1 MASELDFVIP
11 VYNEGENII
20 PVLDSLKRAIHA
32 RFRVLICYDDE
43 GDDTLVAIRG
53 YEPETF
59 EIVRVKNRYHRGP
72 HGAVLSGF
80 DASAAP
86 AVLMIPADDDYNAA
100 AFQAMYDEF
109 RRGSDIV
116 CASRFIP
123 GGGME
128 NCPFIKSVL
137 VRSAA
142 FTLRHLAF
150 LPTHDPTNGL
160 RLFSR
165 RVLSTIAIESTEGFT
180 YSIELLVKAHRLGWK
195 ISEIPVRWFERK
207 KGQSRFRVFRWM
219 IPYLRWYFYAFE
231 TTYLRRKPE
240 TVPLK
245 VQSLGA

>member
-1 MASELDFVIP
+1 MSSELDFVIP
-11 VYNEGENII
+11 VYNEGENIL
-20 PVLDSLKRAIHA
+20 PVLESLKKGIRTP
-32 RFRVLICYDDE
+32 FRVLICYDS
-43 GDDTLVAIRG
+43 DDDNTLAALRE
-53 YEPETF
+53 YNPETF
-59 EIVRVKNRYHRGP
+59 EILPVKNRYRRGP

-80 DASAAP
+80 DASTAP

-109 RRGSDIV
+109 KHGNDIV

-123 GGGME
+123 GGCME
-128 NCPFIKSVL
+128 SCPLIKAFL

-165 RVLSTIAIESTEGFT
+165 RVIETIAIESTQGFT
-180 YSIELLVKAHRLGWK
+180 YSIELLVKVHRLGWK
-195 ISEIPVRWFERK
+195 ISEVPVRWFERK
-207 KGQSRFRVFRWM
+207 KGQSRFRVFKWM

-231 TTYLRRKPE
+231 TTYLRRKAE
-240 TVPLK
+240 TVRLRA
-245 VQSLGA
+245 QA

>member
-11 VYNEGENII
+11 VYNEGANIL
-20 PVLDSLKRAIHA
+20 PVLESLKKEIRPP
-32 RFRVLICYDDE
+32 FRVLICYDSDD
-43 GDDTLVAIRG
+43 DDTLSALRE
-53 YEPETF
+53 YDPATF
-59 EIVRVKNRYHRGP
+59 EILLVKNSYRRGP

-80 DASAAP
+80 DASTAP

-109 RRGSDIV
+109 RRGYDIV

-123 GGGME
+123 GGCME
-128 NCPFIKSVL
+128 NCPPIKAFL

-165 RVLSTIAIESTEGFT
+165 RVIETIAIESTEGFT
-180 YSIELLVKAHRLGWK
+180 YSIELLVKAHRMGWK
-195 ISEIPVRWFERK
+195 ISEVPVRWFERK
-207 KGQSRFRVFRWM
+207 KGQSRFRVFKWM
-219 IPYLRWYFYAFE
+219 LPYLRWYFYAFE
-231 TTYLRRKPE
+231 TTYLRRKAG
-240 TVPLK
+240 TVRLK
-245 VQSLGA
+245 AEA

>member
-1 MASELDFVIP
+1 MASQLDFVIP
-11 VYNEGENII
+11 VYNEGENIL
-20 PVLDSLKRAIHA
+20 PVLEALKKGVRMP
-32 RFRVLICYDDE
+32 FSVLICYDEDD
-43 GDDTLVAIRG
+43 DDTLDALRG
-53 YEPETF
+53 YDPATF
-59 EIVRVKNRYHRGP
+59 EIRLVKNKYRRGP

-80 DASAAP
+80 DASSAP
-86 AVLMIPADDDYNAA
+86 AVLMIPADDDYNAP

-109 RRGSDIV
+109 TRGSDIV

-128 NCPFIKSVL
+128 NCPLIKSVL

-195 ISEIPVRWFERK
+195 IAEVPVRWFERK
-207 KGQSRFRVFRWM
+207 KGQSRFKVFKWM
-219 IPYLRWYFYAFE
+219 VPYLRWYFYAFE
-231 TTYLRRKPE
+231 TTYLRRSAA
-240 TVPLK
+240 TVKLRGP
-245 VQSLGA
+245 A

>member
-1 MASELDFVIP
+1 M
-11 VYNEGENII
+11 G
-20 PVLDSLKRAIHA
+20 
-32 RFRVLICYDDE
+32 
-43 GDDTLVAIRG
+43 
-53 YEPETF
+53 
-59 EIVRVKNRYHRGP
+59 
-72 HGAVLSGF
+72 LS
-80 DASAAP
+80 AP

-128 NCPFIKSVL
+128 NCPFIKSAL

-160 RLFSR
+160 RLFSQ

-245 VQSLGA
+245 VQSLGG